1 MKFCCIIIGPI
12 ELICKKQ
19 NNNNMKKQTK
29 TIVTLGLGL
38 LWSSLSFAQTNK
50 GATTPTTAQQPKPS
64 TSKPASNT
72 TPTSPTTGKPSTTTK
87 PAVTKPAA
95 PKPLEIGQEHLGGI
109 IIKLNADGKT
119 GLIAAKQDL
128 DQQYNWADAKTACD
142 NLVVT
147 GPNYDFTDWRLP
159 SLDELQIYQNLFF
172 NNLGGF
178 TSSAYWTSSK
188 APSQESAICY
198 VFDKSKPTSRPYL
211 RTGALKVRPVRTF

>member
-1 MKFCCIIIGPI
+1 
-12 ELICKKQ
+12 
-19 NNNNMKKQTK
+19 MKKQTK

-50 GATTPTTAQQPKPS
+50 GATTTPTTAQQPKPS
-64 TSKPASNT
+64 TSKPATNT
-72 TPTSPTTGKPSTTTK
+72 TPTSPTTGKPSTTTKPAVTK

-142 NLVVT
+142 NLVVK

-159 SLDELQIYQNLFF
+159 SLEELQICQNLFF
-172 NNLGGF
+172 NNLGSF
-178 TSSAYWTSSK
+178 SPTAYWTSSK
-188 APSQESAICY
+188 SPSQESAICY
-198 VFDKSKPTSRPYL
+198 VFDKSKPTNRPFL
-211 RTGALKVRPVRTF
+211 RTSALKVRPVRTF